1 MIFQQSREILAG
13 ELATLVGIDDVRGAL
28 TGQSLM
34 DHLNAVIGG
43 QYVGQ
48 PPRSGCI
55 GWLLMAEQ
63 IRVHPSTDVTGYIGF
78 VG

>member
-43 QYVGQ
+43 QYVG
-48 PPRSGCI
+48 
-55 GWLLMAEQ
+55 
-63 IRVHPSTDVTGYIGF
+63 
-78 VG
+78 